1 MNAINKIQAY
11 YNHKVEA
18 DSESSAQRITDLKL
32 QHEELNVVIGSTDPE
47 NAIQDIIN
55 GESAL
60 NVIAKVQGHEIYTNA
75 ALLVEAAID
84 TLVTQEQQLANNVA
98 NALSQVNTAYHATL
112 RLKETIISRHTKNE
126 PITDVVKSQFAAQ
139 FGALISSLSDCPDNL
154 IKELRAEIEEVP
166 KVQSFGDLVN

>member
-18 DSESSAQRITDLKL
+18 DSESSAQRISDLKSQL
-32 QHEELNVVIGSTDPE
+32 EELNVVIESTNPE
-47 NAIQDIIN
+47 NAIQDVIN

-84 TLVTQEQQLANNVA
+84 TLVTQENQLANNVA

-112 RLKETIISRHTKNE
+112 RLKETIISRHIKNE

>member
-18 DSESSAQRITDLKL
+18 DSESSAQRITDLKSQL
-32 QHEELNVVIGSTDPE
+32 EELNVVIESTNPE
-47 NAIQDIIN
+47 NAIQDVIN

-112 RLKETIISRHTKNE
+112 RLKETIISRHIKNE

-139 FGALISSLSDCPDNL
+139 FSALISSLSDCPDNL